1 MSHDT
6 FLLPE
11 CKKIV
16 VIKIPSRYD
25 DSQESPIILRPM
37 SDFIVF
43 SAGGTG
49 GHIFPALA
57 VAKALTHI
65 LPSYKIHFITDKKAS
80 DPSVVWKQFL
90 LPRKNSKATF
100 PLFILMMAIQ
110 TIVHM
115 AKFLYH
121 RPKLVV
127 GFGGY
132 ACVPVVFAAQLL
144 GIQTIL
150 HEQNAYL
157 GRAHRILK
165 NKASM
170 IALSFEK
177 TEALPKGIKTILTG
191 NPVRFEKIP
200 DYKAQKNRFHLFIFG
215 GSQGAHSFSTL
226 IPEAIALLPQNLH
239 KHISVTHQS
248 RPEDMEA
255 TQERYKNLGIQANL
269 SSFFKDMETEY
280 SNADIV
286 IARSGAST
294 VSEISTAGRCSI
306 LIPYPFAMDDHQY
319 YNAKALGNTCY
330 LFRQRDITPQNLS
343 SLLQELLENP
353 SLREEKAKAI
363 QKYSMAKA
371 SSHFATVLK
380 EFLMPPPS
388 KA

>member
-1 MSHDT
+1 
-6 FLLPE
+6 
-11 CKKIV
+11 
-16 VIKIPSRYD
+16 
-25 DSQESPIILRPM
+25 M

-43 SAGGTG
+43 SSGGTG
-49 GHIFPALA
+49 GHVFPALA
-57 VAKALTHI
+57 VARALKHA
-65 LPSYKIHFITDKKAS
+65 LPSYKIDFITDKKGS
-80 DPSVVWKQFL
+80 DPSVTWKPFF

-157 GRAHRILK
+157 GRAHRILRK
-165 NKASM
+165 RASL
-170 IALSFEK
+170 IALSFER
-177 TEALPKGIKTILTG
+177 TEALPKSIKTILTG

-200 DYKAQKNRFHLFIFG
+200 TYQPQQNRLHLFIFG

-226 IPEAIALLPQNLH
+226 IPEAIALLPKNLH

-255 TQERYKNLGIQANL
+255 THERYKNLGIQANL
-269 SSFFKDMETEY
+269 SSFFKDMEEEY
-280 SNADIV
+280 SNADVV

-294 VSEISTAGRCSI
+294 VSELSTAGRCSI

-319 YNAKALGNTCY
+319 YNAKALGNACY
-330 LFRQRDITPQNLS
+330 LFRQKDIQPQNLA
-343 SLLQELLENP
+343 SLLQELFENP
-353 SLREEKAKAI
+353 SLRAEKAKAI

-371 SSHFATVLK
+371 SAYFANVLK
-380 EFLMPPPS
+380 EFLLSPSS

>member
-1 MSHDT
+1 
-6 FLLPE
+6 
-11 CKKIV
+11 
-16 VIKIPSRYD
+16 
-25 DSQESPIILRPM
+25 M

-57 VAKALTHI
+57 VAKDLQSI
-65 LPSYKIHFITDKKAS
+65 LPSYKIDFMTDKKGS
-80 DPSVVWKQFL
+80 DPSVTWKSFF
-90 LPRKNSKATF
+90 LPRKNSKVTF
-100 PLFILMMAIQ
+100 PLFILMMAVQ
-110 TIVHM
+110 TIVHV
-115 AKFLYH
+115 AKFLRH

-165 NKASM
+165 NKASL

-200 DYKAQKNRFHLFIFG
+200 IYQPQQNRLHLFIFG

-226 IPEAIALLPQNLH
+226 IPEAIALLPKNIQNHL
-239 KHISVTHQS
+239 SVTHQS
-248 RPEDMEA
+248 RPEDMEE
-255 TQERYKNLGIQANL
+255 TQKRYQTLGIQANL
-269 SSFFKDMETEY
+269 SSFFKDMEKEY
-280 SNADIV
+280 SKADIV

-294 VSEISTAGRCSI
+294 VSELSTAGRCSI

-319 YNAKALGNTCY
+319 YNAKALGDTCY
-330 LFRQRDITPQNLS
+330 LFRQRDITSQNLA

-353 SLREEKAKAI
+353 SLRKEKAKAI

-371 SSHFATVLK
+371 STLFAYVLK
-380 EFLMPPPS
+380 EFLMSPSS